1 MTVAPEKPV
10 ALRRGRDLVCPELFD
25 RLTAFCVEEYRLDA
39 DMAGRI
45 MNEALAFLWTM
56 GTTGKGEVMA
66 PSLDVDPA
74 WHTFM
79 LHSQEYAD
87 WCQEHFGRFLH
98 HAPNSKTRTTGL
110 MLDVMDLIRGAGFEV
125 DRSLWGFAADCNA
138 PACCGDG
145 PCC

>member
-1 MTVAPEKPV
+1 MTVALEKPV
-10 ALRRGRDLVCPELFD
+10 ARRQGRDLVSPELFD
-25 RLTAFCVEEYRLDA
+25 RLVAFCAEEYELDA
-39 DMAGRI
+39 DKAGRI
-45 MNEALAFLWTM
+45 MNEALAFLCTM
-56 GTTGKGEVMA
+56 GTTGKGDVMA
-66 PSLDVDPA
+66 PSRDVDPA
-74 WHTFM
+74 WHAFI
-79 LHSQEYAD
+79 LHSREYAE
-87 WCQEHFGRFLH
+87 WCEEQFGRFLH